1 MHKLKELLS
10 RHYGLSARQIT
21 PRQGGWSALAYQ
33 VETEEGLAFL
43 KMYEKSRAST
53 PKWTALIDQYVPL
66 LLRLH
71 QYSSL
76 QGKLPVPLLT
86 VDGRCKC
93 ENDDGIFLLY
103 EHIDGETIGSKS
115 LTDAQIVQLADIM
128 AELHT
133 YDEVFVLDTLEQS
146 ILPLKED
153 FELPFLPSLYRAINE
168 LSPSIADAGNIHEV
182 LAPFKEPLIALMD
195 SVRTLSQRLRQRS
208 LRYVLCHTDL
218 HHWNLMS
225 SDGQLILI
233 DWEGIRIAPVEAD
246 WMFIVDKPY
255 YEDFLTVY
263 RKRHP
268 SFVPDPECLSFY
280 QGRRRL
286 EDIWEFTEQLL
297 YDTQDAEEQADAL
310 SSLRKELQQLPL
322 NPR

>member
-66 LLRLH
+66 LLRLRE
-71 QYSSL
+71 YSSL

-86 VDGRCKC
+86 IDGQYKC

-115 LTDAQIVQLADIM
+115 LTDTQIIQLADIM

-133 YDEVFVLDTLEQS
+133 YDEAFVMGTVQQS

-153 FELPFLPSLYRAINE
+153 FELPFLPSLYGTIIE
-168 LSPSIADAGNIHEV
+168 PSPSIACDLHEV
-182 LAPFKEPLIALMD
+182 LAPFKDPLIALMD
-195 SVRTLSQRLRQRS
+195 SVRTLSQRLQQRP
-208 LRYVLCHTDL
+208 LRHVLCHTDL

-246 WMFIVDKPY
+246 WMFIADKPY
-255 YEDFLTVY
+255 HDDFLTAY

-268 SFVPDPECLSFY
+268 SFVPDPEALSFY
-280 QGRRRL
+280 QSRRRL

-297 YDTQDAEEQADAL
+297 YDNQDAEERADAL
-310 SSLRKELQQLPL
+310 SSLRKELQQLQL